1 MLAAGV
7 LHAVLKN
14 PWGWALFMVALVG
27 AVLFSLIAM
36 LLNLPVYVVIVNS
49 ALGGA
54 WVAVAGSLMLVGR
67 SPFRNSATA

>member
-1 MLAAGV
+1 
-7 LHAVLKN
+7 
-14 PWGWALFMVALVG
+14 MVALVG

-54 WVAVAGSLMLVGR
+54 WFAVAGALMLAGR